1 MDLLQI
7 GNLEVNLQRKAIKN
21 LHISVMPPDGHIRVA
36 APQAMTETAI
46 RMAVVKRIAWIK
58 KQQVRFQNQPR
69 QSKRQLV
76 SGESH
81 YLWGKRHR
89 LNVVEHDDFQGVL
102 VRRSRI
108 ILHVNAGADFEK
120 RTLLL
125 ANYYR
130 SVLRERAFELLTQ
143 WQQQIGVGEVM
154 LGIRRMKTKWG
165 SCNVGAKRIWLNLE
179 LAKKPVECMEFILVH
194 ELVHLLEPKHNDRFQ
209 GFMDRFLPDWRHR
222 KDLLNSVPLA
232 YEHWGY

>member
-1 MDLLQI
+1 MMDLLQI

-58 KQQVRFQNQPR
+58 KKQVRFQNQPR

-89 LNVVEHDDFQGVL
+89 LNVVEQNDCQGVL
-102 VRRSRI
+102 IRRSRI
-108 ILHVNAGADFEK
+108 ILNVNAGADFEK

-130 SVLRERAFELLTQ
+130 SVLRERAMGILEQ
-143 WQQQIGVGEVM
+143 WQQ
-154 LGIRRMKTKWG
+154 
-165 SCNVGAKRIWLNLE
+165 
-179 LAKKPVECMEFILVH
+179 
-194 ELVHLLEPKHNDRFQ
+194 
-209 GFMDRFLPDWRHR
+209 
-222 KDLLNSVPLA
+222 
-232 YEHWGY
+232 

>member
-81 YLWGKRHR
+81 YL
-89 LNVVEHDDFQGVL
+89 
-102 VRRSRI
+102 
-108 ILHVNAGADFEK
+108 
-120 RTLLL
+120 
-125 ANYYR
+125 
-130 SVLRERAFELLTQ
+130 
-143 WQQQIGVGEVM
+143 
-154 LGIRRMKTKWG
+154 
-165 SCNVGAKRIWLNLE
+165 
-179 LAKKPVECMEFILVH
+179 
-194 ELVHLLEPKHNDRFQ
+194 
-209 GFMDRFLPDWRHR
+209 
-222 KDLLNSVPLA
+222 
-232 YEHWGY
+232 